1 MDYDIY
7 FDTLFG
13 VTGAFLSFF
22 LGGLDSVM
30 TVLLVFV
37 ACDIVTGLMK
47 AIVNKRLCS
56 DIGFKGI
63 SKKVCMFVF
72 IGIAHVI
79 DREMLG
85 DTPVLRDGVMMFYLA
100 SEGIS
105 IMENAIDMNAPV
117 PEVLKEYF
125 LSWRNKQL
133 VSKNKPADEED

>member
-1 MDYDIY
+1 MNYDTY

-13 VTGAFLSFF
+13 IIGAFVSFF
-22 LGGLDSVM
+22 LGGLDSIM

-37 ACDIVTGLMK
+37 VCDIVTGLMK
-47 AIVNKRLCS
+47 AVALKRLCS
-56 DIGFKGI
+56 DIGFRGI

-79 DREMLG
+79 DKEMLG

-133 VSKNKPADEED
+133 VSKNKPEIDDD

>member
-13 VTGAFLSFF
+13 ITGAFLSFF

-56 DIGFKGI
+56 DIGFRGI

-133 VSKNKPADEED
+133 ISKNNPADEED

>member
-1 MDYDIY
+1 MNYDTY

-13 VTGAFLSFF
+13 IIGAFASFF
-22 LGGLDSVM
+22 LGGLDSIM

-47 AIVNKRLCS
+47 AVALKRLCS
-56 DIGFKGI
+56 DIGFRGI

-79 DREMLG
+79 DKEMLG

-105 IMENAIDMNAPV
+105 IMENAIDMNSPV

-133 VSKNKPADEED
+133 VSKNKPEIDDD

>member
-1 MDYDIY
+1 MDYDMY

-22 LGGLDSVM
+22 LGGLDSIM

-47 AIVNKRLCS
+47 AVVLKSLSS
-56 DIGFKGI
+56 DIGFRGI
-63 SKKVCMFVF
+63 SKKVCMFLF

-79 DREMLG
+79 DKEMLG
-85 DTPVLRDGVMMFYLA
+85 DTPVLRDGVIMFYLA

-105 IMENAIDMNAPV
+105 IMENAIDMGAPV
-117 PEVLKEYF
+117 PEMLKEYF
-125 LSWRNKQL
+125 SSWRNKQL
-133 VSKNKPADEED
+133 VSKNKPEIDDD

>member
-1 MDYDIY
+1 MNYDTY

-13 VTGAFLSFF
+13 IIGAFLSFF

-56 DIGFKGI
+56 DIGFRGI

-79 DREMLG
+79 DREKIG
-85 DTPVLRDGVMMFYLA
+85 RAHV
-100 SEGIS
+100 
-105 IMENAIDMNAPV
+105 
-117 PEVLKEYF
+117 
-125 LSWRNKQL
+125 
-133 VSKNKPADEED
+133 